1 MRERLAAQGI
11 AAVPTGGLVPSGA
24 SFVAAVVALLRAVA
38 AVNGAGSIALTVFAL
53 VVLARDRSETV
64 AVVRAIGGSRRHVAM
79 LLGGAGLLLITLALV
94 TAVLAQRL
102 LLDPIIERLL
112 GTYGVLD
119 VSPDGR
125 DLALTAVGAMLAAIA
140 SSVAVALRY
149 SRITVRRALH
159 AE

>member
-1 MRERLAAQGI
+1 M
-11 AAVPTGGLVPSGA
+11 
-24 SFVAAVVALLRAVA
+24 
-38 AVNGAGSIALTVFAL
+38 
-53 VVLARDRSETV
+53 
-64 AVVRAIGGSRRHVAM
+64 
-79 LLGGAGLLLITLALV
+79 TLALV

-102 LLDPIIERLL
+102 LLDPTIERLL

-119 VSPDGR
+119 VRLDGR
-125 DLALTAVGAMLAAIA
+125 DLALTAIGAILAAIA